1 MEKLFIN
8 AIKEGYS
15 TNQCRKTMTV
25 GELIELLQNYE
36 PETEIFIKNDGGYT
50 YGSIEEDRIELAIE
64 EE

>member
-1 MEKLFIN
+1 MEKLYIN
-8 AIKEGYS
+8 SIREGYS

>member
-1 MEKLFIN
+1 MEKLYIN
-8 AIKEGYS
+8 SIREGYS
-15 TNQCRKTMTV
+15 TNHCRKTMTV